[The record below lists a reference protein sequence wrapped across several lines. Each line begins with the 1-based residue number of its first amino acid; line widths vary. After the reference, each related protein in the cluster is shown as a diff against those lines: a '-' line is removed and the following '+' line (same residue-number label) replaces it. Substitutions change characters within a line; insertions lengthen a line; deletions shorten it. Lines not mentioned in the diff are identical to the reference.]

1 MQNII
6 HRYIQPLGSI
16 LIIIGLLFTAYIGIR
31 YVIVLLAP
39 FMIATLISIINEPVV
54 SFLEARAKMSR
65 KLSSIISLTLS
76 ISIIAALA
84 VFILFNIYGEL
95 IKLQH
100 NLPSYI
106 DSISYLLTGYYS
118 KISSFYDKLPYQVQG
133 SFKENLIVFLPKI
146 QGIITSIAASIISSI
161 TSLPR
166 LGIFVTVTLLSSYFI
181 SSDKKNIRSFL
192 YKQIPKTSRNSFYN
206 VKTGTLTSIF
216 GYFKAQ
222 LIIMTVTFII
232 STLGFIIIDTEY
244 SLLMGLITALADGIP
259 LLGSGL
265 VMIPWIIWN
274 FITGNFRMG
283 FGLSSVYLFA
293 VIVRQIIEPK
303 IVSNQT
309 GLHPLATLISM
320 YFGLMIFGIT
330 GIFIGPIIMIFIK
343 SLNSSGIITI
353 WNESP

>member
-1 MQNII
+1 
-6 HRYIQPLGSI
+6 
-16 LIIIGLLFTAYIGIR
+16 
-31 YVIVLLAP
+31 
-39 FMIATLISIINEPVV
+39 
-54 SFLEARAKMSR
+54 
-65 KLSSIISLTLS
+65 
-76 ISIIAALA
+76 
-84 VFILFNIYGEL
+84 
-95 IKLQH
+95 
-100 NLPSYI
+100 
-106 DSISYLLTGYYS
+106 
-118 KISSFYDKLPYQVQG
+118 
-133 SFKENLIVFLPKI
+133 
-146 QGIITSIAASIISSI
+146 
-161 TSLPR
+161 
-166 LGIFVTVTLLSSYFI
+166 
-181 SSDKKNIRSFL
+181 
-192 YKQIPKTSRNSFYN
+192 
-206 VKTGTLTSIF
+206 
-216 GYFKAQ
+216 
-222 LIIMTVTFII
+222 
-232 STLGFIIIDTEY
+232 
-244 SLLMGLITALADGIP
+244 MGLITAIADGIP